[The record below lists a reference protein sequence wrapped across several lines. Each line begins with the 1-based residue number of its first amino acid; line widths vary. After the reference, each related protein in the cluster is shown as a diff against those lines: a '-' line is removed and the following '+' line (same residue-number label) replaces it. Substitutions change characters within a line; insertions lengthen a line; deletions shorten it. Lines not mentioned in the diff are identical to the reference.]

1 MPLTTPMMKPL
12 AEALARQGYD
22 TLTPVQ
28 TEMTR
33 PDLIGTDLLVSAQT
47 GSGKTVGFG
56 LAIAPTL
63 LDDGGAL
70 PAAGTPLALII
81 APTRELALQV
91 RREFQWLYADCG
103 AVIASC
109 VGGMDMRDERRA
121 LDRGAHVVVATPGRL
136 VDHIKR
142 GSLDMSAIR
151 AVVLDEADEML
162 DLGFREDLEFILAA
176 APDTRRTL
184 MFSATVP
191 PGIVALSRDYLSAD
205 AQRVTTTGGASQH
218 ADIAYRALRVA
229 HDGTEGAIINLLR
242 HSDARNAIVFCNT
255 RATVNRLTARFHNRG
270 FAVVA
275 LSGELTQTERSHAL
289 QAMRDGRARVCVAT
303 DVAARGIDLPGL
315 ELVIHADLPSN
326 ADTLLHRSGRTG
338 RAGNKGLSA
347 LIVPPRARGKAERL
361 LRTARITAEWGL
373 PPSAEEVRARD
384 EERLLADP
392 LWSAPVTKGEADMVA
407 RITAAHSPE
416 QIAAACLRLFTAQ
429 HSAPEDLPTPEER
442 PQKREDTRA
451 AFGPS
456 AWIKLSIGA
465 NDRAEARWLLPML
478 CRAGGLSKGDI
489 GAIRVSDTATH
500 VELAAPRLPAF
511 LSAIGPDGVLE
522 DGVTATVADAPT
534 NTSRPPRAPSRAPRG
549 PKKPHRGQA
558 PADGAQTPPRKPRAK
573 GKPPTDAPPKP
584 AKPEPRDEA
593 VHSAY
598 KKPPARAPKG
608 APGKGAPGKPPAG
621 KPAGKP
627 AAKPAAPASDKKSDK
642 KPADAAKP
650 APKYRKGAAD
660 ASARLGSRG
669 KTGKG
674 GKGGKPG
681 TRAARGPNAV
691 PKRRK

>member
-1 MPLTTPMMKPL
+1 MPLTTPIMKPL

-33 PDLIGTDLLVSAQT
+33 PDLIGADLLVSAQT

-63 LDDGGAL
+63 LDEAGAL
-70 PAAGTPLALII
+70 PPAAAPLALII

-176 APDTRRTL
+176 APTTRRTL

-191 PGIVALSRDYLSAD
+191 PGIVALSRTYLSLEAV
-205 AQRVTTTGGASQH
+205 RVTTTGGASQH
-218 ADIAYRALRVA
+218 ADIAYEALRVS

-289 QAMRDGRARVCVAT
+289 QSMRDGRARVCVAT

-315 ELVIHADLPSN
+315 ELVIHADLPTN

-373 PPSAEEVRARD
+373 PPSAEDVRARD
-384 EERLLADP
+384 EERLLSDP
-392 LWSAPVTKGEADMVA
+392 LWSAPVTPEEADMVA
-407 RITAAHSPE
+407 RITASHSPE
-416 QIAAACLRLFTAQ
+416 QVAAACLRLFTAQ
-429 HSAPEDLPTPEER
+429 HSAPEDLPTPEDR

-456 AWIKLSIGA
+456 AWVKLSVGA
-465 NDRAEARWLLPML
+465 RDRAEARWLLPML
-478 CRAGGLSKGDI
+478 CRAGGLSKTDI
-489 GAIRVSDTATH
+489 GAIRVGDAATH
-500 VELAAPRLPAF
+500 VELSAPRLPAF
-511 LSAIGPDGVLE
+511 LSAIGPDRVLE
-522 DGVTATVADAPT
+522 DGVTAAVADAPT
-534 NTSRPPRAPSRAPRG
+534 ESGQAPRPKPRAA
-549 PKKPHRGQA
+549 KKPHRGQDSSPA
-558 PADGAQTPPRKPRAK
+558 PQADDAPRKPRAK
-573 GKPPTDAPPKP
+573 SAAPHAAPAKPKAPKP

-593 VHSAY
+593 VHATH
-598 KKPPARAPKG
+598 KKPPPRAH
-608 APGKGAPGKPPAG
+608 KGAPGKP
-621 KPAGKP
+621 GKP
-627 AAKPAAPASDKKSDK
+627 AAPSGDKTAADT
-642 KPADAAKP
+642 AKP

-660 ASARLGSRG
+660 ASARLGARG
-669 KTGKG
+669 KSA
-674 GKGGKPG
+674 KGGKPG
-681 TRAARGPNAV
+681 TRAPRGPDAV